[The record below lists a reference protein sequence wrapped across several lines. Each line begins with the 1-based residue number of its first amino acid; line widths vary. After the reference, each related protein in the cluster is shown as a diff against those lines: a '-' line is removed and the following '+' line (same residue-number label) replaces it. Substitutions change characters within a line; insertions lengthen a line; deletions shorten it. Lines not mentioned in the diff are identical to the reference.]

1 MWRAMGAQ
9 GKADHC
15 ASEVEGRNGMMC
27 QGCRRTAGPWP
38 ADMKSSGRGEI
49 VRHDTRNVWISWVV
63 KGRLCE
69 KRPDVAGS

>member
-1 MWRAMGAQ
+1 MGAW

-27 QGCRRTAGPWP
+27 QGCRQTAGPSP